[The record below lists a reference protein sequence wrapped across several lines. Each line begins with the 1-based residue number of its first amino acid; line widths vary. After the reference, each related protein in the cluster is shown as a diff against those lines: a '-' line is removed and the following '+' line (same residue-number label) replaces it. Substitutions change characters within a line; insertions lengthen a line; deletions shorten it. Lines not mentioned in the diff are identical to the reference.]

1 MPENRRVA
9 PAKAPPASAPEH
21 GGAREGRG
29 TAFSATPS
37 SRVSPSADRIEGCV
51 VYEELKRRIVASKF
65 IDVLRQ
71 EMRFDEDEYARL
83 VVHLEGL
90 AQVMKTRGSLDKELA
105 LHLYLIPQMTRNAF
119 LSYTDRT
126 RDSAIA
132 SQLEDAWVDL
142 DALVIECL
150 T

>member
-1 MPENRRVA
+1 
-9 PAKAPPASAPEH
+9 
-21 GGAREGRG
+21 
-29 TAFSATPS
+29 
-37 SRVSPSADRIEGCV
+37 VSPSADRIEGCV

-119 LSYTDRT
+119 LSYPDRT